1 MDRRQF
7 LGTLPAAAAV
17 ATGLVA
23 PGAEAGRLPKFELP
37 PDFEAFRFMP
47 STIEE
52 LTPAIERLFPAGVG
66 EMNIAWA
73 EFNGDCLRRRI
84 AVQTWRWGFNPR
96 GLTGDEEEKHRRC
109 LVMSMFMTFVQKSK
123 ECENPVLLWRMKP
136 ESMVRIRGMGSGRG
150 WYYDAEILRCRAA
163 IAPAAIITRDAYLGP
178 EGGITKWPTPA

>member
-73 EFNGDCLRRRI
+73 EFSGGGLKRWV
-84 AVQTWRWGFNPR
+84 AVQTWELGYNPM
-96 GLTGDEEEKHRRC
+96 GLTGDQEQKSRRC
-109 LVMSMFMTFVQKSK
+109 AVFSMFHTLVQRAK

-136 ESMVRIRGMGSGRG
+136 EERIRIRNMGSGRG
-150 WYYDAEILRCRAA
+150 LSYDAVILRCRAA
-163 IAPAAIITRDAYLGP
+163 IAPADVVRRDAYLGP